1 VSRRLIGMRL
11 KLLLLAVLSLLTAGC
26 ASDSSAPATTT
37 ETSATAT
44 TQTTEPATTTTTAD
58 PTATTSPDFTDFDG
72 PSALGLWWTVV
83 GVEFDDTLNVREE
96 PDARSQIVDELDPW
110 ATDFIVTELAEQTN
124 NGVWRQV
131 KTEAGVAG
139 WVNARFLVGQPEF
152 LTTVEQASLVSQ
164 TENLISWSLG
174 DSADRQFQL
183 ADPALWVA
191 GVGIWAD
198 GPIPWT
204 WISANDLETVAQ
216 WEEVRTFD
224 PSWDGF
230 DCGSDCDMP
239 LVDFLRFELVK
250 EEAEAVVNDIPDGNN
265 NGFLEG
271 MMWQAPK
278 ALHRT
283 VMVSPAASDLELD
296 WQRIHFVFDWSHD
309 DPQVA
314 MIHTHSWTP

>member
-1 VSRRLIGMRL
+1 MRL
-11 KLLLLAVLSLLTAGC
+11 KLLLLTVLSLLAAGC
-26 ASDSSAPATTT
+26 TSDSSAPATTD
-37 ETSATAT
+37 TSAPPS
-44 TQTTEPATTTTTAD
+44 TQTTEPATTTTAD
-58 PTATTSPDFTDFDG
+58 PTTTTAPDFTDFDG

-96 PDARSQIVDELDPW
+96 PDATSQIVGELDPW
-110 ATDFIVTELAEQTN
+110 ATDFIVTELAEQTT

-131 KTEAGVAG
+131 KTKSEVTG

-152 LTTVEQASLVSQ
+152 LTTAEQASLVSQ

-174 DSADRQFQL
+174 TDADREFEL
-183 ADPALWVA
+183 ADRALWVA

-204 WISANDLETVAQ
+204 WIAADDLETVAQ
-216 WEEVRTFD
+216 WEEIRTFD
-224 PSWDGF
+224 PNWDDF
-230 DCGSDCDMP
+230 DCGSDCDKS

-283 VMVSPAASDLELD
+283 VMISPAESELELD
-296 WQRIHFVFDWSHD
+296 WQRIHFVFDWSRGT
-309 DPQVA
+309 PQVA